1 MGIKGKLRLL
11 NCQTLEGMMRGYDG
25 DTGVDVDVNGRPRL
39 KYLSGWSCRFVL
51 GRRGNSSKKNVKK
64 DS

>member
-1 MGIKGKLRLL
+1 MG
-11 NCQTLEGMMRGYDG
+11 GYDG
-25 DTGVDVDVNGRPRL
+25 ETGVDVDVNGRPRL
-39 KYLSGWSCRFVL
+39 RYLSGWSCRVVL